1 MKLNV
6 ERELE
11 RLKEHEVEELPEMI
25 RSRLDLAY
33 LSLETNASSQIQVT
47 RPKRRQRRIITI
59 FAWAAA
65 SILLIMGSG
74 FISPVMANALNQ
86 LPLIGSLFDYGGD
99 KGLQTASKQGLT
111 TNVNASMTHD
121 GVTFSISEYMYDGT
135 RISMVL
141 TRETSDG
148 KNEPLKEWWDQ
159 TSEENIDSI
168 QNGEE
173 GSGIVQ
179 IWADDQRLDISLSSD
194 ILHRNSTIITAES
207 YTGLAQNSSLNL
219 PDKFNVKVI
228 IRDATIQQNFNMQFP
243 VTKITENNIVLT
255 SEELKQYND
264 FVMKIKKI
272 EITKATM
279 RMDAILSGKAG
290 QDFEE
295 FGDRLMYDV
304 WNEQGES
311 ALLMSGSSETE
322 NTTALSTA
330 VFVPFPALPKSIV
343 VKPYI
348 NEGKEKVYIPE
359 LEFTLP
365 VQQ

>member
-11 RLKEHEVEELPEMI
+11 GLKEHEVEELPEMI
-25 RSRLDLAY
+25 RSRLDFAY

-47 RPKRRQRRIITI
+47 QPKRRQRRIITI

-65 SILLIMGSG
+65 SILLIIGSG
-74 FISPVMANALNQ
+74 FISPVMANALNK
-86 LPLIGSLFDYGGD
+86 LPFIGSLFGYGGD
-99 KGLQTASKQGLT
+99 KGLQIASEQGLT

-148 KNEPLKEWWDQ
+148 RNEPLKEWWEQ
-159 TSEENIDSI
+159 SSEENIDRI
-168 QNGEE
+168 KNGEE

-194 ILHRNSTIITAES
+194 IRHNNSAIITAEP
-207 YTGLAQNSSLNL
+207 YTGLVHNRSLHL
-219 PDKFNVKVI
+219 PDKFNLKVI
-228 IRDATIQQNFNMQFP
+228 VHDATIQQNFNMQFP
-243 VTKITENNIVLT
+243 VLKSSQNNIVLT
-255 SEELKQYND
+255 SEELKQYNN
-264 FVMKIKKI
+264 FSMKMKKI

-279 RMDAILSGKAG
+279 RMEASISGKTG
-290 QDFEE
+290 QDLEAFS
-295 FGDRLMYDV
+295 DSLMYDI

-330 VFVPFPALPKSIV
+330 VFVPFPTLPKSIV

-348 NEGKEKVYIPE
+348 AEGKEKMYIPE